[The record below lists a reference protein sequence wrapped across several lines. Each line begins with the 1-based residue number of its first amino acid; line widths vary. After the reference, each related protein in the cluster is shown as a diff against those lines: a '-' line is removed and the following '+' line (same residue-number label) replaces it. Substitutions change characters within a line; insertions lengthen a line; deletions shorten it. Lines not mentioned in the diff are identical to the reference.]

1 MKTWFIV
8 GCFVV
13 VSVAW
18 SVMRAQAPAVAG
30 PEPTQPPASW
40 LVKVNAAVNDMTPL
54 ELTAEEAAE
63 MVATY
68 TASLRQRPGDIAISD
83 TTCYVLGVDGS
94 VLMSQKLAP

>member
-1 MKTWFIV
+1 
-8 GCFVV
+8 
-13 VSVAW
+13 
-18 SVMRAQAPAVAG
+18 
-30 PEPTQPPASW
+30 
-40 LVKVNAAVNDMTPL
+40 MTPL